1 MGLGKKKWLI
11 LIMMFIII
19 GFIYSYYIQQ
29 PKFETVLYGE
39 VTDSIEAEAVIIRD
53 EEIVYSNNHGK
64 VNLTFKEGEK
74 AAYGQE
80 IIEING
86 SDDTETF
93 YAGHSG
99 LISYGFDG
107 LEDEFNFTNLDQYD
121 VNDFKNLKAEYEHLV
136 DGKEIDEA
144 EPVYRIVNNKKVYFI
159 FIINSSNADDY
170 SIGETVFLDEA
181 KANNNLIKANITGKT
196 SNSDETVLFVEVN
209 GFKDEWLNRRFINFE
224 LISNIYRGLIVPKNS
239 IFNTSKG
246 RGVLVQNSRGIIEF
260 RPLNLIGGN
269 SKETVVEGLTLGDK
283 VIINPEVLNYGRGD

>member
-19 GFIYSYYIQQ
+19 GFIYSYYNQQ

-86 SDDTETF
+86 SDNTETF
-93 YAGHSG
+93 YADHSG

>member
-19 GFIYSYYIQQ
+19 GFIYSYYNQQ

-86 SDDTETF
+86 SDNAETF
-93 YAGHSG
+93 YADHSG